1 MPLAYT
7 FLLAILAL
15 TVGDSDLSAIPAE
28 NIASSYA
35 HVEQAVDSHFQLGSG
50 AGSVF
55 QPHGNESNE
64 PAISVGHPH
73 SSVSRKFRTTEV
85 TARNLQD
92 IQFKSI
98 SGLFSKIMSTLTNVG
113 ISPFY
118 VSLWPIGVMLMF
130 VYIYMLPRPG
140 GSRSRSSCRPR
151 LTSQV

>member
-1 MPLAYT
+1 MLLAYS
-7 FLLAILAL
+7 FLLAILAV
-15 TVGDSDLSAIPAE
+15 TVGDRDISAE
-28 NIASSYA
+28 NIASPYA
-35 HVEQAVDSHFQLGSG
+35 HVKQAVESHFQLGSG

-92 IQFKSI
+92 TQLKSI

-130 VYIYMLPRPG
+130 VYIYICYQGLEEPQPQLM
-140 GSRSRSSCRPR
+140 
-151 LTSQV
+151 